1 MASRF
6 RFHAELA
13 QYCILD
19 VRGLNVDSFQ
29 RDQLVTCAGEIQEKI
44 VSWQRMDLHAAAD
57 DISLCSVAN
66 DYQHRVNSYPEA
78 PLALFSPLLRR
89 LCVF

>member
-1 MASRF
+1 
-6 RFHAELA
+6 
-13 QYCILD
+13 
-19 VRGLNVDSFQ
+19 
-29 RDQLVTCAGEIQEKI
+29 
-44 VSWQRMDLHAAAD
+44 MDLHAAAD
-57 DISLCSVAN
+57 DISLCSIAN